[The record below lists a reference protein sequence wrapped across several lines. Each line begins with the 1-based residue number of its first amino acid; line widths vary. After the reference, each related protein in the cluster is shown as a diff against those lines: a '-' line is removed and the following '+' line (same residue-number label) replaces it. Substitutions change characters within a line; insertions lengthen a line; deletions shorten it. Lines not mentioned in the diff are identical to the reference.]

1 MLGAIMTSR
10 SLPARLIAL
19 ASVAALATP
28 PARADHRALDLPAP
42 SEGRSLADAPY
53 ALAMNE
59 RVRPARRGKSTRFS
73 NGPRS
78 VPRPRGAALTR
89 AQSLGIGGHLATK
102 HLLWSRPSAELMRAV
117 QGERPR
123 SLLWPVVGGRWGR
136 GFGYTRRVRSELRH
150 NGIDIGAP
158 AGTAVRA
165 AAEGL
170 VIYSDNTLDG
180 LGNCVL
186 ILHPG
191 GWTTLYGH
199 NQRNTVQAGWYVQR
213 GERVALVGQTGKA
226 WGPHLHFELRDNGRW
241 RDPAPFITGYRDPL
255 LAGPLVTL
263 AAREAAASV
272 PEERPARPETART
285 SQAARAAPAPAPAPA
300 RPAGAGS
307 LATAERLLR
316 AAPDARDEADLG
328 RRFSNLLWP
337 VKGGQDGRGFQP
349 DRHRAIDVDAAP
361 GTAVRVAADGL
372 VVYSGDGLRG
382 YGHAIVVQHRDGWVT
397 VYGSVRADGAAE
409 AGTRVLRGEWIGRV
423 AEQSAGRAPH
433 LHFEWLV
440 EGKRSDPTGHFV
452 GR

>member
-1 MLGAIMTSR
+1 MTSR
-10 SLPARLIAL
+10 SQSARLIGL
-19 ASVAALATP
+19 ATVAALAAP
-28 PARADHRALDLPAP
+28 SARADHHHAVDLPAP
-42 SEGRSLADAPY
+42 GGARSLSDAPLAY
-53 ALAMNE
+53 AMIE
-59 RVRPARRGKSTRFS
+59 RARPARRGKPVRFS

-78 VPRPRGAALTR
+78 VPRPRGAALVR
-89 AQSLGIGGHLATK
+89 AQALGIGSHFATK
-102 HLLWSRPSAELMRAV
+102 HLLWSRPSPELMRAV
-117 QGERPR
+117 PGERPR

-136 GFGYTRRVRSELRH
+136 GFGYTRRVRTELRH

-165 AAEGL
+165 AADGL
-170 VIYSDNTLDG
+170 VLYSDNTLDG

-186 ILHPG
+186 ILHAG
-191 GWTTLYGH
+191 GFTTLYGH
-199 NQRNTVQAGWYVQR
+199 NQRNTVQAGWYVRR

-255 LAGPLVTL
+255 LAGPLVEL
-263 AAREAAASV
+263 APREAAASA
-272 PEERPARPETART
+272 PERKPAQPQTAE
-285 SQAARAAPAPAPAPA
+285 AAEVARGAAELLP
-300 RPAGAGS
+300 GVGT
-307 LATAERLLR
+307 LAAAERLLR
-316 AAPDARDEADLG
+316 AAPDPRGEGELG

-337 VKGGQDGRGFQP
+337 VKGGSPGRGFQQG
-349 DRHRAIDVDAAP
+349 RHRAIDVQAPP

-372 VVYSGDGLRG
+372 VVYSGEGLRG
-382 YGHAIVVQHRDGWVT
+382 YGHAIVVLHRSGWVT

-423 AEQSAGRAPH
+423 AEQDATTAPH

-440 EGKRSDPTGHFV
+440 DGRRNDPSGHFV